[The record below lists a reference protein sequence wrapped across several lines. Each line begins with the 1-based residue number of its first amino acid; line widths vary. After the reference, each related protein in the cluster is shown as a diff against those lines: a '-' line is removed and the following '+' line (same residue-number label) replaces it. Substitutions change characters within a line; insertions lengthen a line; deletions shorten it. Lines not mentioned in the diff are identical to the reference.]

1 MACPGSVGSGL
12 LSIWVHPYRH
22 TCVGT
27 AVRSCARARTES
39 RVHGHTRVPCPC
51 VCTCVC
57 THTAVRVSRVQ
68 ERTAGPV
75 SDVRRVRWDRD
86 RHGCVP
92 SPVRVGRHDV
102 RDRIVLSLDRH
113 GMIDNTVDL
122 ASTVRSGEMSLDIGI
137 LYLDVLYQEARCFS
151 GSVRAWIVGPL
162 FFSTVS
168 VTRKRYAGGY
178 GTRVR

>member
-1 MACPGSVGSGL
+1 
-12 LSIWVHPYRH
+12 
-22 TCVGT
+22 
-27 AVRSCARARTES
+27 
-39 RVHGHTRVPCPC
+39 
-51 VCTCVC
+51 
-57 THTAVRVSRVQ
+57 VRVSRVQ

-137 LYLDVLYQEARCFS
+137 LYDLDVLYGTKKQDVSLDPFVLGLS
-151 GSVRAWIVGPL
+151 GL
-162 FFSTVS
+162 FFSRRS
-168 VTRKRYAGGY
+168 P
-178 GTRVR
+178 